1 MSYITSIDTDDLTN
15 PSSARKYD
23 LGVRFVDFSSSDAIK
38 PEYIYVKAPSGTLTQ
53 FQPYQVSVSNTV
65 NAEVT
70 VKVPTTTLS
79 GATIVVPQVAV
90 SSGNYCFVQYKG
102 IATVLTTDTVAAGDY
117 VEVINAGTGL
127 LLDGGTTGNTVE
139 SEQSVGIAKTATDA
153 GSASIVLSGNK
164 VEVAAA

>member
-23 LGVRFVDFSSSDAIK
+23 LGVRFVDFSSSDSIK
-38 PEYIYVKAPSGTLTQ
+38 PEYIYVKASGALNQ

-65 NAEVT
+65 NGEVT
-70 VKVPTTTLS
+70 TKAPETTS
-79 GATIVVPQVAV
+79 AGATIVAPQVAV

-139 SEQSVGIAKTATDA
+139 GGQSVGIAKTATDA

>member
-38 PEYIYVKAPSGTLTQ
+38 PEYIYVKASGALTQ

-65 NAEVT
+65 NGEVT
-70 VKVPTTTLS
+70 TKAPVSTLS

-90 SSGNYCFVQYKG
+90 SLDFYCFVQYKG
-102 IATVLTTDTVAAGDY
+102 IATVLTTDTVAPGDY
-117 VEVINAGTGL
+117 VEVIDAGTGL

-139 SEQSVGIAKTATDA
+139 GEQSVGVASTATDA

-164 VEVAAA
+164 LRVAST

>member
-23 LGVRFVDFSSSDAIK
+23 LGVRFVNFSSSDAIK
-38 PEYIYVKAPSGTLTQ
+38 PEYIYVKANGALNQ

-65 NAEVT
+65 NGEVT
-70 VKVPTTTLS
+70 TKAPETTS
-79 GATIVVPQVAV
+79 AGATIVAPQVAV

-117 VEVINAGTGL
+117 VEVIAAGTGL

-139 SEQSVGIAKTATDA
+139 GGQSVGIAKTATDA

-164 VEVAAA
+164 VEIAAA